1 MLKPFSLIVLTGS
14 LLLMGCGQPEDAEP
28 GLPPAGDAPL
38 EQTVDPEAGGEYS
51 ASAAAIWESVN
62 TPGYT
67 PYTQVCN
74 GVIGSECPTPGEKCT
89 WFSANYSWGP
99 YSVSKVCRPVNGTY
113 RAIETVSQNCA
124 GGGHTACPDGETLG
138 KPCGH
143 KGSYCI
149 RQCYTYPGPAITVR
163 AYCQ

>member
-1 MLKPFSLIVLTGS
+1 MFKPLGFTLLTVG
-14 LLLMGCGQPEDAEP
+14 LLLAGCGAPEETAEA
-28 GLPPAGDAPL
+28 PAMSQEAP
-38 EQTVDPEAGGEYS
+38 EEAAAGGEYT
-51 ASAAAIWESVN
+51 AAATAIWESVQ

-67 PYTQVCN
+67 PYTQVCS
-74 GVIGSECPTPGEKCT
+74 GVIGAACSVPGETCT

-113 RAIETVSQNCA
+113 RAIEQVSQNCY
-124 GGGHTACPDGETLG
+124 GGGHTACPDGDTTG

-149 RQCYTYPGPAITVR
+149 RQCYTYPGPAITLR

>member
-1 MLKPFSLIVLTGS
+1 MFKPVCV
-14 LLLMGCGQPEDAEP
+14 LLLTSGLLLSGCGVPEEGLEGEPLASEASADA
-28 GLPPAGDAPL
+28 
-38 EQTVDPEAGGEYS
+38 EAGGDYQ
-51 ASAAAIWESVN
+51 ASAANIWESVQ

-67 PYTQVCN
+67 PYTQVCS
-74 GVIGSECPTPGEKCT
+74 GVIGAECPVAGEKCT

-113 RAIETVSQNCA
+113 RAIETVSQNCVS
-124 GGGHTACPDGETLG
+124 GGYTACPDGETAG

>member
-1 MLKPFSLIVLTGS
+1 MLKPLGF
-14 LLLMGCGQPEDAEP
+14 LLLTAGLLLSGCGVPEEALEGPASPPEAPAE
-28 GLPPAGDAPL
+28 A
-38 EQTVDPEAGGEYS
+38 EAGGEYT
-51 ASAAAIWESVN
+51 ASAAAIWESVQ

-67 PYTQVCN
+67 PYTQVCS
-74 GVIGSECPTPGEKCT
+74 GVIGAACAVPGETCT

-113 RAIETVSQNCA
+113 RAIETVSQNCVS
-124 GGGHTACPDGETLG
+124 GGHTACPDGETAG